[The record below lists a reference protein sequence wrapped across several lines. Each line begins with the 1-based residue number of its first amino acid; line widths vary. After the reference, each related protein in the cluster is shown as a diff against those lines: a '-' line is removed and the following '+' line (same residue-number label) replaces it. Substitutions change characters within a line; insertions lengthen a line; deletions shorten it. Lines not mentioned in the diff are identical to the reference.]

1 MIKIKEIEIRG
12 IRGIKDPL
20 TLNLDNKSIL
30 IFGENGSGKSSVAD
44 AIEWYYSDG
53 IEHLSGRESGAA
65 KGRASLRNLFI
76 PDNEKAFVR
85 IAYSDKQ
92 LDTKKNINS
101 LLKTTTSNDTDDFKK
116 YLLDTKS
123 ENLIL
128 RYRDLLKFIISTPG
142 ERLETLQSIIGFSEV
157 AEIRSLL
164 KKSAGRIERTIKN
177 ANYDNQKNV
186 QQSTVLENL
195 GQNAYSDDQFFAGA
209 ENLIKPLQ
217 IKKSIKSQQDIQD
230 LLKLIE
236 AEEDTAL
243 LEQIQFFW
251 RIQEI
256 NKEILGTIDNIH
268 ISYSNYH
275 ALFVEMNK
283 DPESF
288 QKLQLLD
295 LFKQGQDVL
304 KNDIVQG
311 DYCPLCQQEKSKI
324 ELLRELNERINAL
337 EDLEQKRNE
346 LEAERESIKSILRSD
361 LNIIDGLLREKIFEE
376 TDQAGLLKDVQQV
389 RNSILDF
396 SKEIEKELFS
406 KDPISEP
413 GKINMDKEGIS
424 KIVEKAQDEV
434 ERLTQSKGANI
445 KLQTYN
451 KLANSVKAYKEFQKV
466 RTQQE
471 ILAQQQATFRVLYD
485 EFIKRQEAALG
496 MFLKMYSTNLDSY
509 YATMNPGEKMENF
522 KLIPNKDKNDDLVG
536 VTIEFS
542 FFNETKTAPTAY
554 LSESHINCLG
564 LAFFLASVKAFN
576 KRNMFFLLDD
586 VISSFDRPH
595 RARFVRLLTEQFG
608 DYQILLLTHERGF
621 FELFASDVK
630 GQGWRILDFQWSKDS
645 GVKVEEAVI
654 DTRERILKK
663 LEIKEIDGLG
673 NDIRIYTEKRLK
685 KIAENIQALVVFR
698 YNVTNEKRMVSE
710 LLDAVQGLLSK
721 KSNELMK
728 KANISKLK
736 GMSMFLGNIT
746 SHDNDFSENIED
758 LAAIWDDVEKT
769 MNAFYC
775 EECKKYISLE
785 YFDNVEKKIRCR
797 CGKLTYGWD

>member
-1 MIKIKEIEIRG
+1 M
-12 IRGIKDPL
+12 